1 MTRADAS
8 GRRGPR
14 GGTAVAARSLTW
26 PTAEAGAATRAP
38 PRAFSPPP
46 PLLSPPLSRSCRVR
60 SDQAHVKSKRK
71 INKRE
76 RSTQEARAKNIRA
89 EPWSRGRRRGLRA
102 AGATRLR
109 LGEVVELVHG
119 LLEAPLRVG
128 ADVPTS
134 ASAGGHR
141 GGAGRG
147 IGGGD
152 GDGGGDACFQ
162 AAAAE
167 CCLVP
172 DIYTQEGVH
181 GKRAASG
188 PDER

>member
-1 MTRADAS
+1 
-8 GRRGPR
+8 
-14 GGTAVAARSLTW
+14 VARSLTW
-26 PTAEAGAATRAP
+26 PTPEAGAATRAP

-89 EPWSRGRRRGLRA
+89 EPWNRGRRRGLGA

-147 IGGGD
+147 IGGED
-152 GDGGGDACFQ
+152 DDGGGVAMRASKLLQ
-162 AAAAE
+162 LNAA
-167 CCLVP
+167 CCLPLHAGGGTREEGRIRARRTLTSDVP
-172 DIYTQEGVH
+172 PGL
-181 GKRAASG
+181 GL
-188 PDER
+188 